1 VSGSF
6 GLKNNV
12 VPPHATGAVQ
22 WPAGPA
28 GFAAA
33 NLLAAGSLPRSRALA
48 NPSSGRRVRLLA
60 ELALLFVGVPLA
72 LTYAIKLDDLSFALL
87 LLPVGV
93 ALYLA
98 QDRTFAFGRELN
110 RGASR
115 RDISIILALF
125 VVIGSVVAVWIWLA
139 RPADF
144 LSLPRSD
151 LWAWIAVMLLYPPL
165 SAWPQELVFRTF
177 FFHRYGMLFRGNRL
191 AAIAVNGA
199 LFGFAHIVFESSTS
213 IVLSG
218 ALGVVLAYRYCH
230 TRSLWTA
237 WFEHVLY
244 GLLVFTIGLGG
255 YFGASME

>member
-1 VSGSF
+1 MRS
-6 GLKNNV
+6 
-12 VPPHATGAVQ
+12 ATPSV
-22 WPAGPA
+22 
-28 GFAAA
+28 
-33 NLLAAGSLPRSRALA
+33 LLAAGSLPGPPALA
-48 NPSSGRRVRLLA
+48 NPSSGRRVRLLV
-60 ELALLFVGVPLA
+60 ELTLLFVGVPLA
-72 LTYAIKLDDLSFALL
+72 LTYAITSDDISIALL
-87 LLPVGV
+87 CVPVGV

-98 QDRTFAFGRELN
+98 RDRTFAFDRELN

-115 RDISIILALF
+115 RDVGIILALF
-125 VVIGSVVAVWIWLA
+125 ALTGSAVAVWVWLA

-144 LSLPRSD
+144 LALPRSD
-151 LWAWIAVMLLYPPL
+151 PEHWIMVMLLYPLL

-177 FFHRYGMLFRGNRL
+177 FFHRYGMLFRGNQL

-199 LFGFAHIVFESSTS
+199 LFGFAHIIFESSTS

-218 ALGVVLAYRYCH
+218 ALGVVIAYRYCY

-255 YFGASME
+255 YFGLSVE

>member
-1 VSGSF
+1 VNGS
-6 GLKNNV
+6 LEPKNNV

-22 WPAGPA
+22 WAAGL
-28 GFAAA
+28 AAPI
-33 NLLAAGSLPRSRALA
+33 LLAAGSLPRPPALA
-48 NPSSGRRVRLLA
+48 HPSSGRRVRLFA

-72 LTYAIKLDDLSFALL
+72 LTYAIKFDDMSLVLL
-87 LLPVGV
+87 ALPVGV

-98 QDRTFAFGRELN
+98 HDRTFAFGRELN
-110 RGASR
+110 RGATR
-115 RDISIILALF
+115 RDVGIILALF
-125 VVIGSVVAVWIWLA
+125 ALAGGAAAAWVWLA

-151 LWAWIAVMLLYPPL
+151 PWGWIAVILLYPLL
-165 SAWPQELVFRTF
+165 SAWPQELIFRTF

-199 LFGFAHIVFESSTS
+199 LFGFAHIIFESTIS

-218 ALGVVLAYRYCH
+218 ALGIVLAYRYCH
-230 TRSLWTA
+230 GRSLWTA

-255 YFGASME
+255 YFGASVE